1 MATKTW
7 KNIEKKVAGITG
19 GKRVGNRGTNTQ
31 DVDTDGVPGVDR
43 FSIEC
48 KHSANLPAWLR
59 DGYAQAQRNAP
70 NGKQPL
76 LVVHPKHSRTYY
88 AILPLDILVE
98 MIEQ

>member
-1 MATKTW
+1 MPTKTW
-7 KNIEKKVAGITG
+7 KNTEKKVAKITG

-31 DVDTDGVPGVDR
+31 DIDTDGVPGVDR

-59 DGYAQAQRNAP
+59 EGYAQAKRNAP
-70 NGKQPL
+70 EGKEPL

-88 AILPLDILVE
+88 AVLPLEILVE
-98 MIEQ
+98 MIKQ

>member
-1 MATKTW
+1 MPTKTW
-7 KNIEKKVAGITG
+7 KNTEKKVSRITG

-59 DGYAQAQRNAP
+59 EGYAQATRNAP
-70 NGKQPL
+70 EGKQPL
-76 LVVHPKHSRTYY
+76 LVVHPKHSRIYY
-88 AILPLDILVE
+88 AVLPLDVLVE
-98 MIEQ
+98 MIKQ